1 MNVCLA
7 SSSIVIDLLAF
18 ILVMTTWIYLKEGL
32 QTVMTL
38 GVIQKKAK
46 HHVKWVDSAALTR
59 LEKYSPNLT
68 LKKSQTSFFNST
80 LIIVFGKRD
89 FNLLTD
95 KLVSCFDI
103 FLFN

>member
-1 MNVCLA
+1 MYALKVVALLLLY
-7 SSSIVIDLLAF
+7 LLAF
-18 ILVMTTWIYLKEGL
+18 ILVMTTWIYSKEES

-38 GVIQKKAK
+38 GVIQKEAK

-68 LKKSQTSFFNST
+68 LKTSQTLFFNST
-80 LIIVFGKRD
+80 LIIVFGRKD

-95 KLVSCFDI
+95 KLVSFFNI
-103 FLFN
+103 FFFN